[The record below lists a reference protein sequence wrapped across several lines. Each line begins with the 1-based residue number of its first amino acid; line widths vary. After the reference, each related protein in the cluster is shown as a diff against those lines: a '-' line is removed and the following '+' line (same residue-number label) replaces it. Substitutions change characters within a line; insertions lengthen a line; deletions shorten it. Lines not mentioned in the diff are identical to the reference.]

1 VTAVEDAE
9 TAWEAALAA
18 KQLQRAQQIFTDVS
32 NVLWGE
38 YDNEGNV
45 VNQGVW
51 DQVYAADAA
60 YTTAVEAASRAQNAL
75 QRNNAPGNLQTLLS
89 NLVEARGTQQRTATD
104 LTEKREYARLLD
116 IEYQNQIDL
125 DMQRY
130 MDEQADRLEVL

>member
-1 VTAVEDAE
+1 M
-9 TAWEAALAA
+9 
-18 KQLQRAQQIFTDVS
+18 
-32 NVLWGE
+32 WGE

-45 VNQGVW
+45 VNQGIW

-75 QRNNAPGNLQTLLS
+75 QRNNDARELQTLLS
-89 NLVEARGTQQRTATD
+89 NLAEARTTQQTAATL

-116 IEYQNQIDL
+116 IEYQEQINL

-130 MDEQADRLEVL
+130 MDEQADRLEVLEGELETLENDPAFAAW